1 MLYLAC
7 EGVDEAHNLV
17 IPYSVDI
24 EQWTGPPILNSPAIK
39 ESEYCHAMVHRKE
52 GEIFGELGMVGF
64 NNCKFWFGKTG
75 FHPLYR
81 YV

>member
-39 ESEYCHAMVHRKE
+39 ESEYCHAMIHRKE
-52 GEIFGELGMVGF
+52 GDFIGELGQLGF
-64 NNCKFWFGKTG
+64 RDGSSQLFPNF
-75 FHPLYR
+75 
-81 YV
+81 